1 MQDVAKI
8 PSRFDTYKAGIRAE
22 DERKRLA
29 EAESKRI
36 RDEAMEARRKQSFFN
51 YLFGSP
57 ETAAEGRAEYKAV
70 TEQDTARQA
79 AAPTPAL
86 GQRTTP
92 AVTAAKN
99 AAAAAMPAPERERL
113 AASNRTLLN
122 KAEVAARAPVAAA
135 PTTKEN
141 VDRGTKAGPGGLP
154 QLKSMQAAT
163 TEGLAGL
170 KAQVEDIN
178 KSRTAAANA
187 AVERAK
193 AQEAE
198 LGEYG
203 VEEGKR
209 LKAREKSLEGAED
222 KNFNMALIEAGLAM
236 MSGTS
241 ANAFENIGK
250 GALVGTKAY
259 TTGVERI
266 QNRKEKLDDAVI
278 ALENAKRSDKRV
290 SQERMDRLQAN
301 VDNAATANAEALYTY
316 GKDALGMTREDAQ
329 FAVQTH
335 LQQQQIN
342 AQVASANRTPAEIQ
356 LIERIAAEKKIPFSE
371 AMALVAGTK
380 RAPIDT
386 EKLRGEW
393 LDTMKR
399 QQINTDYPNVKTFED
414 YVTVMGGGG
423 GSDSLFKV
431 RPKP

>member
-1 MQDVAKI
+1 MV
-8 PSRFDTYKAGIRAE
+8 KALE
-22 DERKRLA
+22 K
-29 EAESKRI
+29 
-36 RDEAMEARRKQSFFN
+36 
-51 YLFGSP
+51 P
-57 ETAAEGRAEYKAV
+57 V
-70 TEQDTARQA
+70 T
-79 AAPTPAL
+79 
-86 GQRTTP
+86 
-92 AVTAAKN
+92 
-99 AAAAAMPAPERERL
+99 
-113 AASNRTLLN
+113 
-122 KAEVAARAPVAAA
+122 

-141 VDRGTKAGPGGLP
+141 VDRETNAGPGGLP
-154 QLKSMQAAT
+154 QLKGMQAT
-163 TEGLAGL
+163 TTGGLADL
-170 KAQVEDIN
+170 KAQVESIN
-178 KSRTAAANA
+178 KSRTDAANA

-198 LGEYG
+198 LGEFG
-203 VEEGKR
+203 TEQAKR
-209 LKAREKSLEGAED
+209 LKAREEGLKGAED

-259 TTGVERI
+259 TAGVERI
-266 QNRKEKLDDAVI
+266 QNRKEKLDEAVI

-290 SQERMDRLQAN
+290 SQERMDRLEAN

-316 GKDALGMTREDAQ
+316 GKDALGMTRDDAK

-342 AQVASANRTPAEIQ
+342 AQVASANRPSSEMQ
-356 LIERIAAEKKIPFSE
+356 LIERVMAEKKIPFSE

-393 LDTMKR
+393 LDPMKR
-399 QQINTDYPNVKTFED
+399 AQINADYPNVKTFED
-414 YVTVMGGGG
+414 YALVMGGGGG